1 VTNDRIER
9 LRATPPSFRWLLTCE
24 WYQTCLASNLQTV
37 SEGVRL
43 RHTRSKFKAIAM
55 TENKN
60 TPTISS
66 LSIPRDSVSDA
77 SATAPKFMSAVQF
90 NDYGDPQVLQSVMAA
105 TPKPSPGK
113 PLIHVYAA
121 SVNPIDYR
129 LRKGEMRWL
138 LPGGFPRIP
147 GFDVAG
153 VISANDQTSKFEIG
167 ERVMAFLTSP
177 YGGGYA
183 EYATCRE
190 RGIVRIPDSMTF
202 SQAAAIPLAGS
213 TALQSLR
220 DHGKI
225 RKGDRV
231 LVNGASG
238 GVGMFAVQ
246 IAKAYGAQVTG
257 VASSRHEAFVRALG
271 ADSFIDYNATRFVDT
286 GETWDLIFD
295 VAGKSSYLESR
306 RVLSAKGHF
315 VSTEP
320 SLSGGL
326 MSVVSKFL
334 PQRGRVMLASPCAT
348 DLTELC
354 RLFEMEMLTVTIDRL
369 LDLDDAAQAHRLI
382 EDGSERGKIVLR
394 IGNPTC
400 KSIF

>member
-1 VTNDRIER
+1 MTEHKNA
-9 LRATPPSFRWLLTCE
+9 L
-24 WYQTCLASNLQTV
+24 TV
-37 SEGVRL
+37 SPL
-43 RHTRSKFKAIAM
+43 RIA
-55 TENKN
+55 
-60 TPTISS
+60 SD
-66 LSIPRDSVSDA
+66 SIADA
-77 SATAPKFMSAVQF
+77 SERVPRFMSAVQYG
-90 NDYGDPQVLQSVMAA
+90 DYGRPEVLQSVMTT

-113 PLIHVYAA
+113 PLIRVYAA

-138 LPGGFPRIP
+138 LPGGFPRTP

-153 VISANDQTSKFEIG
+153 VISATNQASDFKIG
-167 ERVMAFLTSP
+167 ERVMAYLTNP

-190 RGIVRIPDSMTF
+190 RGIARIPDSMTF

-231 LVNGASG
+231 LINGASG

-246 IAKAYGAQVTG
+246 IAKAYGTHVTG
-257 VASSRHEAFVRALG
+257 VASGKHEAFVRTLG
-271 ADSFIDYNATRFVDT
+271 ADAFMDYNATRFVDT
-286 GETWDLIFD
+286 GKTWDLIFD

-306 RVLSAKGHF
+306 RVLSSKGYF

-320 SLSGGL
+320 SLSGAL
-326 MSVVSKFL
+326 ISVVSKLL
-334 PQRGRVMLASPCAT
+334 PQRGRVMLARPCAT

-369 LDLDDAAQAHRLI
+369 LELDDAVRAHRMI

-394 IGNPTC
+394 VGTPPREST
-400 KSIF
+400 S